1 MAKSQPQGLG
11 PRAAAAHV
19 LAEVLRNGDGLE
31 DAFERCCREGRLVDE
46 APRER
51 ALARAILTTALRRKG
66 HLDELLKKYIT
77 KPLPLSA
84 GFTLEIIMIAAAQIL
99 FMRVPP
105 HAASSLAV
113 ETALGDQKARHFTG
127 LINAVLRRLADDAP
141 AILAVKPKPG
151 INAPRWLFARW
162 QRHYG
167 TPVARELALAHLD
180 EAPLDLT
187 VKADPDVWAKE
198 LGAEKL
204 QGGTLRLQQS
214 EGRIDELAGYAQG
227 AWWVQDQAASLP
239 AKLLGDVAGLRVLD
253 LCAAPGGKTAQLAAA
268 GAHVTALDIS
278 ARRLDRLKANLQRLD
293 LHAEIVNADGLTYK
307 ADKPFDAILL
317 DAPCSA
323 TGTLRRHPDIAWH
336 RSEAQIRELVQLQR
350 AMQRHAASL
359 LKPGGKLVFS
369 TCSLEPD
376 EGEEHLK
383 FTPEGLKLDPI
394 AITELPT
401 PQIWKEPGI
410 LRSLPQFGMD
420 GFFAARYVRV

>member
-1 MAKSQPQGLG
+1 M
-11 PRAAAAHV
+11 
-19 LAEVLRNGDGLE
+19 
-31 DAFERCCREGRLVDE
+31 
-46 APRER
+46 
-51 ALARAILTTALRRKG
+51 
-66 HLDELLKKYIT
+66 
-77 KPLPLSA
+77 
-84 GFTLEIIMIAAAQIL
+84 
-99 FMRVPP
+99 
-105 HAASSLAV
+105 
-113 ETALGDQKARHFTG
+113 
-127 LINAVLRRLADDAP
+127 
-141 AILAVKPKPG
+141 KPKPG

-167 TPVARELALAHLD
+167 TPVARELALAHLE

>member
-1 MAKSQPQGLG
+1 
-11 PRAAAAHV
+11 
-19 LAEVLRNGDGLE
+19 
-31 DAFERCCREGRLVDE
+31 
-46 APRER
+46 
-51 ALARAILTTALRRKG
+51 ALRRKG
-66 HLDELLKKYIT
+66 HIDELLKKYLT

-113 ETALGDQKARHFTG
+113 ETALADQKARHFTG

-151 INAPRWLFARW
+151 INVPRWLFARW
-162 QRHYG
+162 QRHYA
-167 TPVARELALAHLD
+167 TPTAREIAKAHLE
-180 EAPLDLT
+180 EAALDLT
-187 VKADPDVWAKE
+187 VKADAELWAE
-198 LGAEKL
+198 RLGAEL
-204 QGGTLRLQQS
+204 LPGGTLRLATS
-214 EGRIDELAGYAQG
+214 EGRIDELPGYAQG

-268 GAHVTALDIS
+268 GAKVTAVDIS

-293 LHAEIVNADGLTYK
+293 LQAEIINADVLAFTT
-307 ADKPFDAILL
+307 DEPFDAILL

-323 TGTLRRHPDIAWH
+323 SGTLRRHPDIAWH

-350 AMQRHAASL
+350 AMQRHAVNL
-359 LKPGGKLVFS
+359 LKPGGRLVFS

-376 EGEEHLK
+376 EGEEHLE
-383 FTPEGLKLDPI
+383 FTPPGLILDPI
-394 AITELPT
+394 AADELPDSRLLA
-401 PQIWKEPGI
+401 EPGI

>member
-1 MAKSQPQGLG
+1 MAKPEVPGLG

-31 DAFERCCREGRLVDE
+31 DAFERCCRDGLLVDE

-66 HLDELLKKYIT
+66 HIDELLKKYIT
-77 KPLPLSA
+77 KPLPVSA
-84 GFTLEIIMIAAAQIL
+84 GITPEIIMAAAAQIL

-113 ETALGDQKARHFTG
+113 ETALADQKARHFTK

-141 AILAVKPKPG
+141 SIQAVKPKPG
-151 INAPRWLFARW
+151 INVPRWLFARW
-162 QRHYG
+162 QRHYA
-167 TPVARELALAHLD
+167 TPTAREIAKAHLE

-187 VKADPDVWAKE
+187 VKSDPAFWAE
-198 LGAEKL
+198 QLGAERL
-204 QGGTLRLQQS
+204 NGDTLRLIAS
-214 EGRIDELAGYAQG
+214 EGRIDELPGYAQG

-239 AKLLGDVAGLRVLD
+239 AKLLGNVAGLRVLD
-253 LCAAPGGKTAQLAAA
+253 LCAAPGGKTAQLAAM
-268 GAHVTALDIS
+268 GAKVTAVDVS
-278 ARRLDRLKANLQRLD
+278 GRRLDRLKANLLRLN
-293 LHAEIVNADGLTYK
+293 LEAEIVHADVLAFRT
-307 ADKPFDAILL
+307 DEPFDAILL

-350 AMQRHAASL
+350 AMQRHAVGL

-383 FTPEGLKLDPI
+383 FTPDGLRLDPI
-394 AITELPT
+394 AADELPD

-420 GFFAARYVRV
+420 GFFAARYLRV